1 MIINSRSQQ
10 APVQNRTTL
19 RFVVVPV
26 IGSQQLLLLLRFL
39 LPVLLVSAECY
50 NYYIYSLLYSLLV
63 DDDNEVFSDDELFD
77 IIIIMFQLKY
87 HTYSLAHNNPVM
99 THKIFSRVFIFL
111 LEKKTIPQTIIL
123 ITLCSLYY
131 KTLIL
136 QISPFN
142 IWHTLSLSVSV
153 LN

>member
-10 APVQNRTTL
+10 APAQNRTTL

-39 LPVLLVSAECY
+39 LSVLLVSAECY

-99 THKIFSRVFIFL
+99 THKIFSRVFFS

-136 QISPFN
+136 PISPFN
-142 IWHTLSLSVSV
+142 ILLSHSLFRY
-153 LN
+153 

>member
-26 IGSQQLLLLLRFL
+26 IGSQQLLLLRFL
-39 LPVLLVSAECY
+39 LSVLLVSAECY

-63 DDDNEVFSDDELFD
+63 DDDDEVFNDDELFD

-99 THKIFSRVFIFL
+99 THKIFSRVFL

-136 QISPFN
+136 PISPFN
-142 IWHTLSLSVSV
+142 ILHTLSLFRY
-153 LN
+153 

>member
-39 LPVLLVSAECY
+39 LSVLLVSAECY

-99 THKIFSRVFIFL
+99 THKIFSRVFFS

-136 QISPFN
+136 PISPFN
-142 IWHTLSLSVSV
+142 ILHTLSLFRY
-153 LN
+153 